1 MDFKFPEKK
10 YINKMYNK
18 LKKMYEKDFYDFFK
32 KIKQRIFYIIGNTI
46 ESVVVIHPDE
56 RAIDIFVGDRG
67 LITCHNM
74 FLGDFVGINQ
84 YGYCQYSILEM
95 DKEDIAN
102 SYMSKQFKQYRF
114 YNYDDKT
121 VVYLSALPGQSSF
134 ICNEEETLQINEI
147 MDLMF
152 EIMMFYE
159 NGYELPNETD
169 EDMVGVFKFDEDT
182 MEYDS
187 IFKKLED
194 FNFINDITVN
204 KYKNK
209 KYIEKL
215 SQLEIKSGTLHL
227 GIAYSNN
234 VHDIYEYSN
243 DVNIGLNPIYLL
255 AYTEDFFEY
264 SSYSSLYKIGAKNLK
279 EQLIK
284 LLSKTGLYDT
294 IVTSNPYIYSI
305 LVKNLAELGIEVLID
320 EDDIFIKSGLF
331 FISVANENKYCY
343 EDYNKMYDMVK
354 ENYAFFVEQLLDA
367 EFQLN
372 DLIVSEDDEYEEEID
387 EEIDEEMY
395 KESDSSEVC

>member
-234 VHDIYEYSN
+234 VHDIYDGICETDSKY
-243 DVNIGLNPIYLL
+243 DWLHINIDKVVG
-255 AYTEDFFEY
+255 F
-264 SSYSSLYKIGAKNLK
+264 S
-279 EQLIK
+279 
-284 LLSKTGLYDT
+284 
-294 IVTSNPYIYSI
+294 
-305 LVKNLAELGIEVLID
+305 
-320 EDDIFIKSGLF
+320 
-331 FISVANENKYCY
+331 
-343 EDYNKMYDMVK
+343 
-354 ENYAFFVEQLLDA
+354 FVQ
-367 EFQLN
+367 
-372 DLIVSEDDEYEEEID
+372 
-387 EEIDEEMY
+387 
-395 KESDSSEVC
+395 